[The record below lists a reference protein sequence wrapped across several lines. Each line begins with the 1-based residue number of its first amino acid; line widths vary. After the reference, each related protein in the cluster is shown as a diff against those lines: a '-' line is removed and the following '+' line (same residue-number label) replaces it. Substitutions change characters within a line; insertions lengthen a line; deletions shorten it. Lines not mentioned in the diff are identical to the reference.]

1 MPLTPRTEKPGPEV
15 SRQSLVLSWGG
26 LSFFSCSC
34 VGWGVVVVYQPASG
48 KSIWGT
54 GDLTRRHWFL
64 GPAICS
70 RGLFILPGGRAEG
83 ALSSG
88 PSCWTQ
94 LTSCLQQ
101 GEVVGGECG
110 LEVMSIRPWGQVTW
124 VPIAALFPLGG
135 LCDVFCQ
142 VTAGLSRRVTPRGF
156 SGGPGDTVDGV
167 NPSGLFPWFGCS

>member
-26 LSFFSCSC
+26 PSFFSCSC

-83 ALSSG
+83 ALSSD

-124 VPIAALFPLGG
+124 VPMQPSSHWVACVMCSARLQ
-135 LCDVFCQ
+135 Q
-142 VTAGLSRRVTPRGF
+142 VS
-156 SGGPGDTVDGV
+156 PGESLPEASQVAQGTQWMG
-167 NPSGLFPWFGCS
+167 